1 MPPGER
7 NGANPMTVGSVGSK
21 TAGVAVSVGA
31 RVRIVWSSRRTGII
45 GTVVEV
51 DNMRKLLEI
60 RIESDRWE
68 GAPILVALDEVEP
81 APS

>member
-7 NGANPMTVGSVGSK
+7 TGANPMTVVSK

-31 RVRIVWSSRRTGII
+31 RVRIVWPSRRTDII
-45 GTVVEV
+45 GTVVDV

-60 RIESDRWE
+60 RIEGDRWE

-81 APS
+81 VP